1 MDELRQQQETI
12 RDAARARRRSMARTT
27 PPSPSPRRADDSTAT
42 PPRPAA
48 WNRGSSVSAAEQSGE
63 QTGAQAKR
71 TDARMRLRDGIQG
84 LTRLDS
90 VRYCETTPIG
100 EAMGVSARQ
109 GEQTAFSGLMRCAS
123 VWSCP
128 VCAARIRGSR
138 AADLERYAAGWL
150 KEGHGL
156 YLVTLTVPHWEHVRL
171 ADRVKD
177 GHPCSGKMQ
186 CECPCSCAPW
196 VPTSKDEK
204 KPKCRCHCPAELGQ
218 LSKLLEAWRGIGQG
232 SWWVGRA
239 VVRDGAPARWSSVWE
254 GDDTVRPRVLEDGS
268 RIVWRK
274 GFAERYGIAGT
285 TRTAEITDGAN
296 GWHSHL
302 HALIWTEKAADR
314 ATADRLQGEFSRRW
328 AQRCKAVGLPTP
340 DPKVGCVVDPAT
352 RDKAGQANL
361 ARYIAKVQEQDG
373 ISRAVAA
380 ELVRGDVKLARGAKG
395 RTPFDLAA
403 LAIAGDER
411 SRLRW
416 LEYERATKGRRCL
429 TWTHGLQERLA
440 ELCGEELQELDDQE
454 LNDQLAELEAKQPNL
469 AVARRPFRTA
479 VAGRRGG
486 RADVAMAGYVG
497 GLPAVEQL
505 LSKWGLLPG
514 VDFWRIDPLGP
525 GLPTTGAQVKRGRE
539 AREAKDAR
547 IAAADAV
554 PLSRTPQEW
563 AEIQEKRREA
573 LAGAQSVTV
582 PKLDEDQEQELTE
595 RQAAHEDFRA
605 RLRAVKASA

>member
-1 MDELRQQQETI
+1 
-12 RDAARARRRSMARTT
+12 
-27 PPSPSPRRADDSTAT
+27 
-42 PPRPAA
+42 
-48 WNRGSSVSAAEQSGE
+48 
-63 QTGAQAKR
+63 
-71 TDARMRLRDGIQG
+71 
-84 LTRLDS
+84 
-90 VRYCETTPIG
+90 
-100 EAMGVSARQ
+100 
-109 GEQTAFSGLMRCAS
+109 
-123 VWSCP
+123 
-128 VCAARIRGSR
+128 
-138 AADLERYAAGWL
+138 
-150 KEGHGL
+150 
-156 YLVTLTVPHWEHVRL
+156 
-171 ADRVKD
+171 
-177 GHPCSGKMQ
+177 
-186 CECPCSCAPW
+186 
-196 VPTSKDEK
+196 
-204 KPKCRCHCPAELGQ
+204 
-218 LSKLLEAWRGIGQG
+218 
-232 SWWVGRA
+232 
-239 VVRDGAPARWSSVWE
+239 
-254 GDDTVRPRVLEDGS
+254 
-268 RIVWRK
+268 
-274 GFAERYGIAGT
+274 
-285 TRTAEITDGAN
+285 
-296 GWHSHL
+296 
-302 HALIWTEKAADR
+302 
-314 ATADRLQGEFSRRW
+314 
-328 AQRCKAVGLPTP
+328 
-340 DPKVGCVVDPAT
+340 VVDPAT

-380 ELVRGDVKLARGAKG
+380 ELVRGDVKLARGARG